1 MARMPAG
8 PTTMPRLSSIAP
20 TFPVADIGATIGWY
34 ETELGFTSYPFPKK
48 PPYVF
53 AIVCRDSTEIMFQR
67 LEGYQKPDLYRL
79 RRGGVWD
86 AYIRMKGVKE
96 FYEAIKDKVEIR
108 LPLRK
113 QPYGDWEFE
122 VRDPNGYV
130 LVFSEQLD

>member
-1 MARMPAG
+1 MARF
-8 PTTMPRLSSIAP
+8 SSIAP
-20 TFPVADIGATIGWY
+20 TFLVADIGATIGWY
-34 ETELGFTSYPFPKK
+34 ETELGFASYPFPQN

-53 AIVCRDSTEIMFQR
+53 AIVCRDNTEIMFQR
-67 LEGYQKPDLYRL
+67 LEGYEKPDLYRL

-96 FYEAIKDKVEIR
+96 FYEAIKDKVEIK